1 MATKLGDMTSAGTL
15 AGTELVYV
23 QVGTATGDERKST
36 VDAFKTYA
44 LDDFSANGLSLVSA
58 ANYAAMRGLLDLE
71 AGTDFNAYSANL
83 AALSAMAST
92 GLMARTGSGT
102 YTTRTLTAPAAGI
115 TVADGDGVAG
125 NPTLA
130 LADDLAALE
139 ALSGTDTIYY
149 RSGASTWSAVT
160 VGTGLSFSAGTLANT
175 GVAGGAITGS
185 GLTMATARILGRTT
199 ASTGA
204 IEELTAGT
212 GLVLSAGSLA
222 VDTGTSGAKVPL
234 LNGANTHSGLATFSA
249 GADITPASTP
259 SATAVGY
266 LGAPQ
271 MSDQD
276 DYTLVMADA
285 GKHYYHVSGST
296 HTLTIPANASVAF
309 PIGTVIAIVNESGGG
324 NLSIAITSDTLRWGS
339 STGTR
344 TLAANGTATLL
355 KVTSTVWRLTGDG
368 IT

>member
-92 GLMARTGSGT
+92 GVMARTGSGT
-102 YTTRTLTAPAAGI
+102 YTTRTLTAGTGI
-115 TVADGDGVAG
+115 TITDGDGVAG
-125 NPTLA
+125 NPTIECTVGGIS
-130 LADDLAALE
+130 DGDKGDITV
-139 ALSGTDTIYY
+139 SS
-149 RSGASTWSAVT
+149 SGATWTIDNDAVT
-160 VGTGLSFSAGTLANT
+160 TAKILNSNVTLAKIANIADQTILGNNT
-175 GVAGGAITGS
+175 GGSAAPVALTASQVRTVAGLGTA
-185 GLTMATARILGRTT
+185 ATQN
-199 ASTGA
+199 
-204 IEELTAGT
+204 
-212 GLVLSAGSLA
+212 
-222 VDTGTSGAKVPL
+222 TGTSGANVPL

-249 GADITPASTP
+249 GANLTLAAAPAVN
-259 SATAVGY
+259 AVGF

-271 MSDQD
+271 MADQD
-276 DYTLVMADA
+276 DYTLTLADC
-285 GKHYYHVSGST
+285 GGHYYHVSGST

-309 PIGTVIAIVNESGGG
+309 PIGTVIAIVNENGGG

-344 TLAANGTATLL
+344 TLAANGSATLL

>member
-1 MATKLGDMTSAGTL
+1 MPTKLGDMTSAGAL

-23 QVGTATGDERKST
+23 QVGTASGDERQST
-36 VDAFKTYA
+36 VDALKTYTLA
-44 LDDFSANGLSLVSA
+44 DFSANGLSLGAA
-58 ANYAAMRGLLDLE
+58 ANYAAMRALLDLE

-83 AALSAMAST
+83 AGLSALGT
-92 GLMARTGSGT
+92 LGLIERTGSGT
-102 YTTRTLTAPAAGI
+102 YATHTISANVVTFLGAADYAAMRTQLGLVIGTNVQAYHARLADIAGI
-115 TVADGDGVAG
+115 TYAQGDVLYYDGANLVK
-125 NPTLA
+125 
-130 LADDLAALE
+130 LAA
-139 ALSGTDTIYY
+139 
-149 RSGASTWSAVT
+149 
-160 VGTGLSFSAGTLANT
+160 
-175 GVAGGAITGS
+175 
-185 GLTMATARILGRTT
+185 
-199 ASTGA
+199 
-204 IEELTAGT
+204 
-212 GLVLSAGSLA
+212 
-222 VDTGTSGAKVPL
+222 GTSGHFLKTQGA
-234 LNGANTHSGLATFSA
+234 GANPTWALPSGGTI
-249 GADITPASTP
+249 ADADYGDVAVSSSGTVFTIENINY
-259 SATAVGY
+259 SATVTASGTPPVNAVGY

-309 PIGTVIAIVNESGGG
+309 PIGTVIVIVNESGGG

-355 KVTSTVWRLTGDG
+355 KVTATVWRLTGDG